1 MNDKA
6 KERPSSYTPASSNHT
21 INCSVFRCVDG
32 DTFMGLCRFRIVGFD
47 AAELGTYEGKIA
59 KGKLRSALAQQKVQ
73 LRFVAVD
80 VFGRAVVEVIGFDF
94 NTYQFT
100 PSIL

>member
-1 MNDKA
+1 MNEKS
-6 KERPSSYTPASSNHT
+6 KKRPGNYTPPSSSHF

-47 AAELGTYEGKIA
+47 AAELDTVEGKEL
-59 KGKLRSALAQQKVQ
+59 KGKLRDALAQQKVQ

-80 VFGRAVVEVIGFDF
+80 VFGRAVVEVVGFDSK
-94 NTYQFT
+94 TYKYT
-100 PSIL
+100 PLSI